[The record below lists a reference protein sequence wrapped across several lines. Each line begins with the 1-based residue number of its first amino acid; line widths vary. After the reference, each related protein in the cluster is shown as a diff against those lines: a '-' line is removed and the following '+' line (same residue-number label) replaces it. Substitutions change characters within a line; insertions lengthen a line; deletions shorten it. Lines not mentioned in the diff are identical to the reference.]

1 MMNKVHIASILGAAA
16 LAVAA
21 TACGSDDSGSG
32 STDAEA
38 KVTVDG
44 QEVELADKTV
54 GCTDAAGK
62 VTIGIGSGSGTSG
75 VGVVLSSGDSPEVE
89 SVGLGS
95 VDGVTLGY
103 QKGVGEGSAEVDKD
117 GSTYK
122 ITGEASGVDLAN
134 PTEKVTK
141 SYEIEV
147 TCP

>member
-1 MMNKVHIASILGAAA
+1 MNKVHTASVLGAAA
-16 LAVAA
+16 LAVAV
-21 TACGSDDSGSG
+21 TACGSDDSN

-44 QEVELADKTV
+44 QEVDLADKSV

-75 VGVVLSSGDSPEVE
+75 IGVVLSSGDSPEVE

>member
-1 MMNKVHIASILGAAA
+1 MMNRVHIASVLGAAA
-16 LAVAA
+16 LAVAV
-21 TACGSDDSGSG
+21 TACGSDDSK

-44 QEVELADKTV
+44 QEVDLADKSV

-75 VGVVLSSGDSPEVE
+75 IGVVLSSGDSPEVE